1 MRARTRRT
9 LGLMA
14 TPADP
19 KFKMMSYALKVQGL
33 IFMSIFFVGY
43 FVKWGMAWHD
53 AGVPLTLDIK
63 YHPVRPAVLQLAAA
77 QPAGGLRRKVGAES
91 PCVTFRVPLADAF
104 VACACRS
111 TGT

>member
-43 FVKWGMAWHD
+43 FVKWGVAWHD
-53 AGVPLTLDIK
+53 AGVSVYSIP
-63 YHPVRPAVLQLAAA
+63 
-77 QPAGGLRRKVGAES
+77 
-91 PCVTFRVPLADAF
+91 
-104 VACACRS
+104 
-111 TGT
+111 